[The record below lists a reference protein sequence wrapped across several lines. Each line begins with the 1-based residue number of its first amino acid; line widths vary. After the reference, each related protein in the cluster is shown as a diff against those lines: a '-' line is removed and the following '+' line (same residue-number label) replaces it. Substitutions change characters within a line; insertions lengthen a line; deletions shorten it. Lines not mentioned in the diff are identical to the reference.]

1 MRMLGKEE
9 TQMAEEGQMN
19 YKMLALIVV
28 LVIIITGVASFTF
41 FTYFSVSS
49 NEDESQENKISSVED
64 IRPTYQV
71 GDFTV
76 NIAENDRISFVRAS
90 VVFELESSEMTE
102 ELKKRKAQ
110 IRDRIISTLRAQNK
124 EILEEP
130 GADTIK
136 GIVREKVNEI
146 LISGKITNVWFTE
159 LVVQ

>member
-1 MRMLGKEE
+1 MDD
-9 TQMAEEGQMN
+9 MAENKTIN
-19 YKMLALIVV
+19 YKMLTLIIV

-41 FTYFSVSS
+41 FTYFSVSG
-49 NEDESQENKISSVED
+49 DEENREEVQSIED

-76 NIAENDRISFVRAS
+76 NISNNSQISFVRAS
-90 VVFELESSEMTE
+90 LVFELENAELAE
-102 ELKKRKAQ
+102 ELDKRSSQ
-110 IRDRIISTLRAQNK
+110 IRDRIISTLRAQNE

-136 GIVREKVNEI
+136 EIVKEQINQL
-146 LISGKITNVWFTE
+146 LISGKVTNVWFTD

>member
-1 MRMLGKEE
+1 
-9 TQMAEEGQMN
+9 MAEDGQMN

-28 LVIIITGVASFTF
+28 LVVIITGVASFTF
-41 FTYFSVSS
+41 FTYFSVSGD
-49 NEDESQENKISSVED
+49 DENSKEVQSIED

-76 NIAENDRISFVRAS
+76 NISNNNQISFVRAS
-90 VVFELESSEMTE
+90 LVFELENAELAE
-102 ELKKRKAQ
+102 ELDKRSSQ
-110 IRDRIISTLRAQNK
+110 IRDRIISTLRAQNE

-136 GIVREKVNEI
+136 EIVKEKINQL
-146 LISGKITNVWFTE
+146 LISGRVTNVWFTD

>member
-1 MRMLGKEE
+1 
-9 TQMAEEGQMN
+9 MAEEGQMN
-19 YKMLALIVV
+19 YKMLASIVI

-41 FTYFSVSS
+41 FTYFSVSG
-49 NEDESQENKISSVED
+49 DEENREEVQSIED

-76 NIAENDRISFVRAS
+76 NISNNNQISFVRAS
-90 VVFELESSEMTE
+90 LVFELENAELAE
-102 ELKKRKAQ
+102 ELDKRSSQ
-110 IRDRIISTLRAQNK
+110 IRDRIISTLRAQNE

-136 GIVREKVNEI
+136 EIVKEQINQL
-146 LISGKITNVWFTE
+146 LISGKVTNVWFTD